1 MSSAQLEPV
10 GDVVDAELVELP
22 ERPAP
27 EIATASAPVALPWH
41 AEQPLRRPVV
51 APWLL
56 ERDQRAQA
64 ARFAA
69 GHARHVSAYHAVR
82 VPLYGARACLMAPRG
97 FARLAGKGAG
107 WAFDAEH
114 RALRLA
120 AVQRGD
126 VGAARTLRADQRK
139 RMQIAAGVAV
149 PALVLLVVAW
159 LVAPVWARWA
169 AGVLLVLALGKLG
182 ATPDKPLVAP
192 AVVPNGKR
200 KLSYGIV
207 TTAFMDAKLCTSDR
221 PISFAT
227 PIHRDANGYR
237 VVVDLPG
244 GRTADKAIA
253 ARDEIASGLD
263 VDERQVFLSRVRG
276 AAGSARRVDLW
287 VCDVDP
293 LSIPAGT
300 TALLD
305 AERVNFWRPWP
316 FGKDERGNVVEL
328 CILWAAMLVG
338 AIPRRGKTFVARLV
352 ALAAA
357 LDPHVDLYVFD
368 FKGSPDWTPFRQVAH
383 RIFHGD
389 RPDPDTG
396 IHPVGALLDTVNE
409 LLAEVDRRNRLMRTL
424 PADVCPEG
432 KLTEELSRAPGYDL
446 HLKVLVI
453 DEVQRAFTNRDYGDE
468 LELALTDL
476 VKAGPSAG
484 IITVAATQK
493 PDAKSTPTGF
503 RDQFG
508 IRFALYVTTRDASE
522 AVLGAGAG
530 GEGLHAHKLP
540 PNAPGAGIL
549 RGTGDAAIAGGIV
562 RTGLA
567 NQVHAEAICA
577 RGRRLRQD
585 AGTLDGMAAGI
596 ELSATPATYSV
607 GADLVLVLAEDK
619 AHSDVLCARLA
630 ERWSDRY
637 AGWRPA
643 QLHAALKPYG
653 VRTRQ
658 VWAESLDGEMR
669 NRYGII
675 RDELVKALDAPIGD
689 TK

>member
-1 MSSAQLEPV
+1 MSAALEPD
-10 GDVVDAELVELP
+10 DVVDAEIVELP
-22 ERPAP
+22 ERPALEVVP
-27 EIATASAPVALPWH
+27 SFEVAVLPWH
-41 AEQPLRRPVV
+41 ADRPERRPVV

-64 ARFAA
+64 ARHVT
-69 GHARHVSAYHAVR
+69 GHAWHVTRYHGAR
-82 VPLYGARACLMAPRG
+82 VPLYSARAAALAPRG
-97 FARLAGKGAG
+97 AA
-107 WAFDAEH
+107 
-114 RALRLA
+114 RALAVAGSWALDLEQAPLRARARQVGDTA
-120 AVQRGD
+120 AF
-126 VGAARTLRADQRK
+126 RTLRQDRGK
-139 RMQIAAGVAV
+139 RARNAALSGSAGV
-149 PALVLLVVAW
+149 LVLVVGYLAAPPWLLW
-159 LVAPVWARWA
+159 LVAVVA
-169 AGVLLVLALGKLG
+169 VLALGKLG
-182 ATPDKPLVAP
+182 ATADRPLVAP

-207 TTAFMDAKLCTSDR
+207 TDAMLDAKLCTSDR
-221 PISFAT
+221 PITFAT
-227 PIHRDANGYR
+227 PIHRDSNGYR

-244 GRTADKAIA
+244 GRTADAAIA
-253 ARDEIASGLD
+253 KRDEIASGLD

-276 AAGSARRVDLW
+276 ASGSARRVDLW

-300 TALLD
+300 TELLE
-305 AERVNFWRPWP
+305 AEQVNFWRPWS
-316 FGKDERGNVVEL
+316 FGKDERGNTVEL
-328 CILWAAMLVG
+328 CILWAAMLIG

-368 FKGSPDWTPFRQVAH
+368 FKGSPDWVPFRAVAH

-432 KLTEELSRAPGYDL
+432 KLTEELSRAKGYGL
-446 HLKVLVI
+446 HLKLLVI

-530 GEGLHAHKLP
+530 GEGLHAHRLP
-540 PNAPGAGIL
+540 PNAPGAGLL
-549 RGTGDAAIAGGIV
+549 RGTGDAAIAAGIV

-567 NQVHAEAICA
+567 NQVHAEQICA
-577 RGRRLRQD
+577 RARTLREG
-585 AGTLDGMAAGI
+585 AGTLAEMALGV
-596 ELSATPATYSV
+596 LVSATPCTYSV
-607 GADLVLVLAEDK
+607 GADLVMVLAEDK

-630 ERWSDRY
+630 ERWPERY
-637 AGWRPA
+637 TEWRPA

-653 VRTRQ
+653 VGPRQ
-658 VWAESLDGEMR
+658 VWAQTIEDGAMR
-669 NRYGII
+669 NRYGIV
-675 RDELVKALDAPIGD
+675 RAELVKALDAPVKGE
-689 TK
+689 